1 MQYKSEDWKRSK
13 GPIILLSCAAADSF
27 ADDVYKELSFL
38 VKEYGPKFEIPF
50 VERVPVKEI
59 HFPNS
64 DIKIRIAN
72 DDFSSLAGCDVYI
85 FQDVEREQIS
95 VYDPKSNQLV
105 DRITS
110 NPANKEALKKLCEA
124 VYGLGAR
131 EMTTITP
138 SFPDARQHKRS
149 PGEDL
154 GLRGIIRDLESRFID
169 LSAGPILFQFLKREL
184 EPKLENLIVASI
196 DLNTSR
202 AEKASKYL
210 KRPLAKTNKCRNQET
225 GRIESI
231 ELNLGDGINLE
242 GMDILYVDDMVST
255 GGSVKKN
262 AESVKRRY
270 NLADIYIAA
279 SLPLLDPPAEEMF
292 DRAYEDNLIK
302 QFFTTD
308 AVYIPKRIREKPW
321 LRMVSIAPLFA
332 RAIFRLNTNLSLEAI
347 KETNSYLKRPY

>member
-13 GPIILLSCAAADSF
+13 GPIILLSCA
-27 ADDVYKELSFL
+27 
-38 VKEYGPKFEIPF
+38 
-50 VERVPVKEI
+50 
-59 HFPNS
+59 
-64 DIKIRIAN
+64 
-72 DDFSSLAGCDVYI
+72 GCDVHI

-154 GLRGIIRDLESRFID
+154 GLRGIIRDLESRFVNRCVALDIHNENTELAFDNARFID